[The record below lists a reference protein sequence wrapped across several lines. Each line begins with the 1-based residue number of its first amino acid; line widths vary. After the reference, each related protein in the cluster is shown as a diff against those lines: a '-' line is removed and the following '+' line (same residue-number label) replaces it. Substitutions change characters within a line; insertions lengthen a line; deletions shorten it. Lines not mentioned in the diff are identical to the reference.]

1 VSFPIGFKNGTN
13 GSVDIAL
20 DAMVA
25 SSHPHIFLGV
35 TESGLASIVK
45 TAGNADVHVI
55 LRGGSGGPNYA
66 AEHVAAAAGAIR
78 KKRPERAASIM
89 IDCSRM
95 YFPCPARHTLI
106 ARQTGTRIR
115 TTGTSPRSSRTSASS
130 SRRARP
136 SRARSRAS

>member
-25 SSHPHIFLGV
+25 SSHPHIFLG
-35 TESGLASIVK
+35 
-45 TAGNADVHVI
+45 
-55 LRGGSGGPNYA
+55 GGSGGPNYA

-89 IDCSRM
+89 IDCSRACI
-95 YFPCPARHTLI
+95 PPSARHTLT

-130 SRRARP
+130 SHRARP